1 MNGPP
6 TSATGAITRRRRA
19 PGSDFPATS
28 NHATTQP
35 AKATATPPQPPVP
48 RATHCQSASAGAGPG
63 AWCCAVVPAS
73 SWEIRDQADQ
83 LAAGRNIGHC
93 SPPGLAL
100 GPGGSWCGLGV
111 VLEGQGG
118 SWASGFGGFFHS
130 HERGMKQHGGQ
141 LPPQSAVHHT
151 LPLPGPGPGLASSL
165 SPPLPLAAGDALWS
179 LGGGREAHGAFP
191 ALARRAARGVW
202 TGVVDGA
209 KPKETG

>member
-1 MNGPP
+1 MGPRLRLRGRLLG
-6 TSATGAITRRRRA
+6 GAGLRA
-19 PGSDFPATS
+19 RIFQQP
-28 NHATTQP
+28 ATTQP
-35 AKATATPPQPPVP
+35 AKATATPPQSPVP

-118 SWASGFGGFFHS
+118 SWASGFGGFFQS

-151 LPLPGPGPGLASSL
+151 LPGPGPGLASSL
-165 SPPLPLAAGDALWS
+165 SPPLPLAACGALWS
-179 LGGGREAHGAFP
+179 LGGGRMAHSPRWRWRGA
-191 ALARRAARGVW
+191 RHAARGFADSGW
-202 TGVVDGA
+202 RKT
-209 KPKETG
+209 